1 MQNRYKL
8 ISDGAVILFDV
19 SITAPNLRWEVDTD
33 MNKNVDHFSNSTI
46 GDAGALVE
54 KGFEYEKKGDLD
66 KAIECYRR
74 GSQLGDT
81 AAMHNLGVLYYA
93 GGESYLPNLSE
104 AEKWLELSAEMGYTF
119 SMSMLG
125 YINYFQFSDES
136 LKKSMKWL
144 ERASQKKDCDAMLF
158 LAQNFYLSQDYR
170 FSDYYDE
177 KKGISLLKS
186 AAELGDMRAM
196 LILSQYCFCDRD
208 YWLRR
213 YNMVKMQKAQ
223 F

>member
-1 MQNRYKL
+1 MNENVRRF
-8 ISDGAVILFDV
+8 SD
-19 SITAPNLRWEVDTD
+19 
-33 MNKNVDHFSNSTI
+33 STI

-54 KGFEYEKKGDLD
+54 KGIEYEKKGDLD

-74 GSQLGDT
+74 GAQLGDA
-81 AAMHNLGVLYYA
+81 AAMHNLGVLYYT
-93 GGESYLPNLSE
+93 GSESRSPNLSE

-125 YINYFQFSDES
+125 YINFFQFSDES
-136 LKKSMKWL
+136 LKRSMKWL
-144 ERASQKKDCDAMLF
+144 ERASQKKDCDAMIF

-170 FSDYYDE
+170 LSDYYDE

-186 AAELGDMRAM
+186 AAELGDLQAM
-196 LILSQYCFCDRD
+196 LMLSQYCFCDRD

-213 YNMVKMQKAQ
+213 YNLAKVQKEQ
-223 F
+223 L